1 MGVGAFNL
9 VRAEAFHAIGGF
21 RRVALS
27 VDDDMR
33 LGQALKVA
41 GYATRLVVGRGA
53 VSVRWQVGLAG
64 MIRGLEKNSFAVLD
78 YRLPVALFALLAIVV
93 LGMAPHAGL
102 FVGPWWARAL
112 CVVGIGSVAL
122 LLADPDGQSGVTWRH
137 ALTLPISAFVCA
149 IALVRSTWL
158 TLWRGGVRW
167 RDHHYPLAELRAHV
181 RMRNAW
187 ASEVWRSTR

>member
-1 MGVGAFNL
+1 M
-9 VRAEAFHAIGGF
+9 
-21 RRVALS
+21 ALS

-64 MIRGLEKNSFAVLD
+64 MIRGLEKNFFAGVD
-78 YRLPVALFALLAIVV
+78 FRLPVACFAMLAIVV

-122 LLADPDGQSGVTWRH
+122 LLGGAEGQSGVGLASRPDAADQRVRVCDRPR
-137 ALTLPISAFVCA
+137 ALDLAH
-149 IALVRSTWL
+149 LVA
-158 TLWRGGVRW
+158 GGVRW